1 LHSFV
6 QTAELGSF
14 SKAAQKA
21 FVSVTALIQQIN
33 LLEARLKVKLFVRS
47 HRGLTLTPAGEAF
60 YKDAKYMLE

>member
-1 LHSFV
+1 MTLAQKYAYTV
-6 QTAELGSF
+6 YRQESF

-47 HRGLTLTPAGEAF
+47 HRGLTLTPAAF
-60 YKDAKYMLE
+60 